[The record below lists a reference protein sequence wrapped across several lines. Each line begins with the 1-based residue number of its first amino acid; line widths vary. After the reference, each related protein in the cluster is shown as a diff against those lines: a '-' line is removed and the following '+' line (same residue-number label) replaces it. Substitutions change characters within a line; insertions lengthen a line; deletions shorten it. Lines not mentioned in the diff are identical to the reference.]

1 VLVFGP
7 TLLDLGA
14 SLGVGVAVMS
24 AMFGARASG
33 AAVGSIGLG
42 YAMDRWSRHS
52 YTILTLVL
60 AACITCECV
69 VTMAMV
75 CQGWWWVWSERVM
88 DELGLRKVLVSLQV
102 SRTWICC
109 ECQYKSQQ

>member
-1 VLVFGP
+1 MPQGASVLVFGP

-42 YAMDRWSRHS
+42 YAMDRWSSHS

-60 AACITCECV
+60 ATCIICESEA
-69 VTMAMV
+69 TMAIGV
-75 CQGWWWVWSERVM
+75 KGGRWS
-88 DELGLRKVLVSLQV
+88 S
-102 SRTWICC
+102 
-109 ECQYKSQQ
+109 